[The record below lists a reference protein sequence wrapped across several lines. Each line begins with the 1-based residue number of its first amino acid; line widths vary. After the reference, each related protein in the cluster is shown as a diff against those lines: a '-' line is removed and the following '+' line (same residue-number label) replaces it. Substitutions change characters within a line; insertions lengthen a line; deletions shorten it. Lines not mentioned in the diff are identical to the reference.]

1 MNALRSDIQHT
12 AEKAV
17 LGLSQTERLA
27 LGTEI
32 LTRITDPQ
40 QFMSMRLAAW
50 MISERADL
58 LADVALHQ
66 TPGAEPRA
74 VLQLEATT
82 HELDKL
88 KERPRAGRL
97 RAAYKTLRQAERQF
111 SESVWGDLLGGICL
125 MILAFGA
132 VVVAGVLQ

>member
-1 MNALRSDIQHT
+1 MNALRPDIQHS

-17 LGLSQTERLA
+17 RGLSQTERLA

-74 VLQLEATT
+74 LLQYEATT

>member
-1 MNALRSDIQHT
+1 
-12 AEKAV
+12 
-17 LGLSQTERLA
+17 
-27 LGTEI
+27 
-32 LTRITDPQ
+32 
-40 QFMSMRLAAW
+40 
-50 MISERADL
+50 
-58 LADVALHQ
+58 
-66 TPGAEPRA
+66 RA

-88 KERPRAGRL
+88 KERPRAGRV
-97 RAAYKTLRQAERQF
+97 RAAYKILRQAERQF